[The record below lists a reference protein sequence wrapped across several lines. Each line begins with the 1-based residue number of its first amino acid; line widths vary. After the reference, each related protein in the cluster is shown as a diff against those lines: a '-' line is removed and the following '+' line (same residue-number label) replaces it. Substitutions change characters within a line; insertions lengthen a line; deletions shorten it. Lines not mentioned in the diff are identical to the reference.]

1 MPEGGAPAGEARA
14 ARLGT
19 EHVRLAVEGPVARLT
34 LARPEKL
41 NALTPAMLAAL
52 EEAASLIEREGA
64 VRVAIL
70 SSESE
75 KAFCVGADIGEWSAL
90 EPLDMWRRWIREGHR
105 TFDRLAR
112 LRQPLIAVVNGRAL
126 GGGLELAACADLRIV
141 EADAELGL
149 PEVRIGTVP
158 GWSGT
163 QRLVRRVGAQPVKR
177 LALTGETI
185 GAEEALRLGLAD
197 EVCPSG
203 QGLVRA
209 LELARS
215 IAERAPVS
223 VQLAKQLINAAEG
236 EESAVA
242 LESVAGA
249 LAAHTE
255 DGREGALSFR
265 EKRPPRIRGPMND
278 GCEPP

>member
-265 EKRPPRIRGPMND
+265 EKRPPRFGDR
-278 GCEPP
+278 